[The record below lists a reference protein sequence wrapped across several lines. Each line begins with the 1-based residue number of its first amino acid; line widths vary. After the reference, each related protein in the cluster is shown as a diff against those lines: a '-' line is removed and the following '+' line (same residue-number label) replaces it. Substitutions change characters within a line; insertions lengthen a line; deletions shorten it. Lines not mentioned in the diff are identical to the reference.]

1 MNDYRKMW
9 ADLGMDL
16 DRHDQLLAAIPV
28 LYGDTYLS
36 QRNRPSG
43 MQYFDFVMSEIHGLR
58 IQELV
63 EHRKRGGIVIG
74 TYCVFVPE
82 DLIIA
87 ANGVCVGLCAGAQF
101 SVPDGEAILPRNT
114 CPLIKSSL
122 GFAVNGTCPYLKASN
137 FVVGETTCDG
147 KKEMFEIFGDVHPI
161 YVMEVPQK
169 KTAAGRALFL
179 DELYGLKKRLEQ
191 ESGVEIAADRL
202 AEATAV
208 VEGKYR
214 AMQRL
219 HAARAANPAPVSGLD
234 ALLVNQIA
242 FFDDP
247 RRFTEKTED
256 LAAEL
261 EQRTAANEGVASADA
276 PRLLMSGS
284 PMALPNW
291 KVHALVERSG
301 AVVVGEES
309 CVGSRYYGSLSQGR
323 GKSLEE
329 QMSAIADR
337 HLNVHCACFTPNNE
351 RLDDI
356 VALARATNA
365 QGVIHY
371 NLQFCQTYANEAV
384 KVERHLAKHGLPLL
398 RLETDY
404 GEEDTGQLQTRIEAF
419 LETLRV

>member
-1 MNDYRKMW
+1 MW

-16 DRHDQLLAAIPV
+16 GRHDDLLAAIPV
-28 LYGDTYLS
+28 LYGDIYLT
-36 QRNRPSG
+36 QHNRPSG
-43 MQYFDFVMSEIHGLR
+43 MKYFDFVMSEVHGLR

-63 EHRKRGGIVIG
+63 EHRKRGGIVVG

-82 DLIIA
+82 GLIIA
-87 ANGVCVGLCAGAQF
+87 ANGICVGLCAGAQF
-101 SVPDGEAILPRNT
+101 SVADGEAVLPRNT

-122 GFAVNGTCPYLKASN
+122 GFALNRTCPYLKASN

-147 KKEMFEIFGDVHPI
+147 KKKMFELFGDVHPI

-169 KTAAGRALFL
+169 KTAAGGALFL
-179 DELYGLKKRLEQ
+179 DELYGLKERLEQ
-191 ESGVEIAADRL
+191 ESGVQITADRL

-219 HAARAANPAPVSGLD
+219 HAARGANPAPISGLD

-247 RRFTEKTED
+247 RRLTGKINA
-256 LAAEL
+256 LAGEL
-261 EQRTAANEGVASADA
+261 EERAAAGEGVAGGDA
-276 PRLLMSGS
+276 PRVLISGS

-301 AVVVGEES
+301 GVVVGEES
-309 CVGSRYYGSLSQGR
+309 CVGSRYYGSLSKPHGE
-323 GKSLEE
+323 SLQE
-329 QMSAIADR
+329 QMEAIAGR

-356 VALARATNA
+356 ISLAKAANA

-384 KVERHLAKHGLPLL
+384 KVERHLERHGLPLL

-404 GEEDTGQLQTRIEAF
+404 GEEDTGPLQTRIEAF
-419 LETLRV
+419 LEMLRG